1 MGKKEDSE
9 MLKFLDI
16 ETAISKAKFG
26 RQMIELQATNEKI
39 ILGSSNGFIEVSL
52 RHNVILV
59 ESFESN
65 YIEDKDEFEI
75 VYIDAKHGIK
85 DLAEMVEY
93 IATQI

>member
-1 MGKKEDSE
+1 

-26 RQMIELQATNEKI
+26 HQMIELQATNEKI

-52 RHNVILV
+52 RHNVVLV
-59 ESFESN
+59 EAFESN
-65 YIEDKDEFEI
+65 YNETSDDFEM
-75 VYIDAKHGIK
+75 VYIESKHGIK
-85 DLAEMVEY
+85 DLNEMVEY